1 MRSRYKYDYHTK
13 DRKKCKNHDTK
24 RKCYQAA
31 MLILL
36 AMIIIE
42 SIGIVKNFKHIC
54 KLKKMM
60 HFAKITLKDE

>member
-1 MRSRYKYDYHTK
+1 MKNRYKYDYHTK
-13 DRKKCKNHDTK
+13 HKKKCKHNDTRKKCYT
-24 RKCYQAA
+24 AA

-42 SIGIVKNFKHIC
+42 SMGIVKNFKHIC

-60 HFAKITLKDE
+60 HFAKITLKDD